1 MKRLKKIYYNPSN
14 KASFSGAP
22 KLLRETNKTI
32 SKDKTIAW
40 LENQDAY
47 TLHRP
52 LRRRYPRRF
61 YNLYNID
68 DLWEAD
74 IVDLRAI
81 KNYNNNYAYLLVVT
95 DALSKFVWVEKL
107 RDKTSVG
114 VAKGLAHIL
123 SRSNGRRP
131 IVLQTDRGKEF
142 VGAAT
147 QIYLKNAKIG
157 FRVAR
162 NPDVKAAVVE
172 RFNRTLKERIWR
184 YFTYTKN
191 KRYID
196 VLQNIVDAYNRSY
209 HSAIKMAP
217 QDVTLNNV
225 RIARAN
231 LLHRY
236 ACKRTRIPKYKV
248 GDLVR
253 ISSSKAAFAK
263 GYEGGWSKEI
273 FLIIRIS
280 IQPQPPVYFL
290 RDLQGEDIDGV
301 FYEEE
306 LTRVQR
312 DYAKTDLRIER
323 IIRRKGRGR
332 TRRIF
337 VSWRG
342 FPESF
347 NRWIK
352 PNDLKKK

>member
-1 MKRLKKIYYNPSN
+1 MKKLEKIYYKPSHA
-14 KASFSGAP
+14 ASFSGAP
-22 KLLRETNKTI
+22 KLLHKTKKTI
-32 SKDKTIAW
+32 PKNKTIAW
-40 LENQDAY
+40 LESQDTY
-47 TLHRP
+47 TLHKP

-61 YNLYNID
+61 YNVHNID

-81 KNYNNNYAYLLVVT
+81 RNYNDNYGYLLVVI
-95 DALSKFVWVEKL
+95 DVLSKFAWVEKL
-107 RDKTSVG
+107 RDKTTAS
-114 VAKGLAHIL
+114 VAKALAHIL

-142 VGAAT
+142 IGAAT
-147 QIYLKNAKIG
+147 QLFLKNANIG

-184 YFTYTKN
+184 YFTYTRN
-191 KRYID
+191 KRYIN
-196 VLQNIVDAYNRSY
+196 VLQHIVDAYNRSY

-217 QDVTLNNV
+217 YDVTLNNA

-231 LLHRY
+231 LERRY
-236 ACKRTRIPKYKV
+236 ASKRARIPKYKV

-253 ISSSKAAFAK
+253 ISINKAAFAK

-273 FLIIRIS
+273 FLIIRVS
-280 IQPQPPVYFL
+280 THQQPPVYFL
-290 RDLQGEDIDGV
+290 RDLQGEDIDGI

-306 LTRVQR
+306 LTRIRR
-312 DYAKTDLRIER
+312 DYAKTNLTVET
-323 IIRRKGRGR
+323 IIQSKGRGR
-332 TRRIF
+332 SRRIL

-347 NRWIK
+347 NTWIN
-352 PNDLKKK
+352 PSDLKK